1 MQMNQKEQVK
11 EEERRKNKKKK
22 QQQEQKRTTRKKTT
36 RLTTST
42 LKPPKTPFCK
52 GYSAEGGIGLALE
65 CPLPLP
71 TCHQEI
77 QKKIQNFNGP
87 CKSIEH
93 TSNMH

>member
-11 EEERRKNKKKK
+11 EEERRKSKKKK
-22 QQQEQKRTTRKKTT
+22 QQQEQKRTT

-87 CKSIEH
+87 CKSIEY